1 MKKWFSIIL
10 ALILVF
16 SLAACGKKNA
26 GSANEQSDQP
36 AVNNETKD
44 TESKKQDIGG
54 LTLQEPS
61 DGTSDTD
68 AKTDTDNVTEPVSDT
83 EAESEKKKESEKK
96 AEPADGNGQAGT
108 AAGDSVQGSDPYDD
122 SEDVEVSDEF
132 TGLEVGDEV
141 VIEIGEGEGVGGF

>member
-61 DGTSDTD
+61 DGMSDTD

-96 AEPADGNGQAGT
+96 ADPADT
-108 AAGDSVQGSDPYDD
+108 TAGDSVQGSDPYDD
-122 SEDVEVSDEF
+122 SEDVEVGDEF

>member
-36 AVNNETKD
+36 AANNETID
-44 TESKKQDIGG
+44 SEKKEQENGG

-68 AKTDTDNVTEPVSDT
+68 AKTDTDNVTEPISDT
-83 EAESEKKKESEKK
+83 EAESEKKKEPEKK
-96 AEPADGNGQAGT
+96 ADPADT
-108 AAGDSVQGSDPYDD
+108 TAGDSVQGSDPYDD
-122 SEDVEVSDEF
+122 SEDVEVGDEF

>member
-1 MKKWFSIIL
+1 MKKWLSIIL
-10 ALILVF
+10 VLILVF
-16 SLAACGKKNA
+16 SLTACGKKNA
-26 GSANEQSDQP
+26 GSADEQSDQP

-61 DGTSDTD
+61 DDTSDTD

-83 EAESEKKKESEKK
+83 EAESEKKKEPEKK
-96 AEPADGNGQAGT
+96 ADPADT

-122 SEDVEVSDEF
+122 SEDVEVDDEF
-132 TGLEVGDEV
+132 TGLETKDNE
-141 VIEIGEGEGVGGF
+141 VIELGEGQGVGGF